1 MCAAIRVARG
11 FTLPELLTA
20 LAVAGV
26 AISLAVPSLNS
37 AMAGQRSA
45 AAINSLVGTL
55 YLARSTATTRN
66 QPVTVCPS
74 EDGLRCADSPWQ
86 QGWIVFVD
94 PSRQLQPGADGLLAA
109 EAGLPGSMRL
119 ESPEFPRFLTYR
131 PNGQAA
137 GEQSNNEGGG
147 FWFCEAGSDGAA
159 RGLWINA
166 TGKPRL
172 VDQQA
177 NGRPYECHG

>member
-1 MCAAIRVARG
+1 MSNVIRVARG

-20 LAVAGV
+20 MAVTGV
-26 AISLAVPSLNS
+26 ALSLAVPSMNS
-37 AMAGQRSA
+37 AITGQRSA
-45 AAINSLVGTL
+45 TAINSLVGTL

-66 QPVTVCPS
+66 QPVTLCPS
-74 EDGLRCADSPWQ
+74 DDGLRCSDSAWA

-94 PSRQLQPGADGLLAA
+94 PSRQRQPGTEGLLAT

-131 PNGQAA
+131 PNGQAT
-137 GEQSNNEGGG
+137 GEQSNHAVGG
-147 FWFCEAGSDGAA
+147 FWFCEAGSDGTA

-166 TGKPRL
+166 TGKPQL

-177 NGRPYECHG
+177 NGRPFECAG